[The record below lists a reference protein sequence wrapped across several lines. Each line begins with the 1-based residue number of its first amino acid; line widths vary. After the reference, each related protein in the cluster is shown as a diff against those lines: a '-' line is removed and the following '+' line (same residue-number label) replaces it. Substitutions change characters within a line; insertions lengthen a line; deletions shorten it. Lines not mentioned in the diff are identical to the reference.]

1 MSSALLH
8 SPTQRKATDELCMT
22 IPELPPIPPKVAPP
36 PAVVQVPPRGGW
48 SKFLA
53 ILVLLLS
60 GLYLINPTLG
70 VFELLPDNLPL
81 VGNLDEAFFT
91 LAFVSALASLGLR
104 IPFLHKP

>member
-1 MSSALLH
+1 MP
-8 SPTQRKATDELCMT
+8 PTV
-22 IPELPPIPPKVAPP
+22 PPPTVVRAPP
-36 PAVVQVPPRGGW
+36 RSGW

-60 GLYLINPTLG
+60 GLYLINPTFGL
-70 VFELLPDNLPL
+70 FELLPDNLPL

-104 IPFLHKP
+104 MPFLHKG

>member
-1 MSSALLH
+1 M
-8 SPTQRKATDELCMT
+8 
-22 IPELPPIPPKVAPP
+22 PPMVAP
-36 PAVVQVPPRGGW
+36 PAVVLAPPRSGW

-60 GLYLINPTLG
+60 GLYLINPTFG
-70 VFELLPDNLPL
+70 VLELLPDNLPV

-104 IPFLHKP
+104 IPFLHQR